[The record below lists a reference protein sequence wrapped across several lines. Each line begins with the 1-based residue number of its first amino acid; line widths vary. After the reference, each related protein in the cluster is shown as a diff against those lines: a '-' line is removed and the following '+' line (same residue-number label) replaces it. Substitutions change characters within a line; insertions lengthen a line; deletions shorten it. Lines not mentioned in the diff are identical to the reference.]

1 MSVLTETQA
10 AAGIPAPYLPLV
22 ERLRQRPPLAE
33 TESRLVEQAVG
44 VWARPGFDTFVS
56 LPRLRFEPFD
66 YQMRAAG
73 AALRRM
79 RGRAILAD
87 EVGLGKTIEACLV
100 LAELRARGLAGRTLI
115 LTPVGLLEQWQEEL
129 DRKFALPSVVAGSG
143 PLPSGSAPISSGSD
157 IILASL
163 ATARRTRLRKQV
175 CEVGWDLVIVDEA
188 HRLKNPAS
196 ASSKLVRA
204 LRTRNLLLLT
214 ATPVENRL
222 DDLFQLVSLVS
233 PGLLGTPKEFRARYA
248 GESDKARAA
257 LRSKMR
263 DVMVR
268 HRRSEVA
275 LMLPRRVAETIRV
288 LPANEESDFY
298 RRVSERV
305 REEGRDST
313 SAHRLALR
321 SLLRLAGS
329 SPAATAPLL
338 DKLGWHELSLSARDI
353 SMTEKARVAL
363 GLMRDRVDR
372 GDKLVVFTAFRQ
384 TLDFLTRLATGAG
397 LPVAGYH
404 GSLTRSQKEEAVARF
419 RGDCPLLITT
429 EAAGEGRNLQF
440 CHIMLNF
447 DLPWNPMQIE
457 QRLGRIHRIGQER
470 EVLLTNLVSMG
481 TIEERI
487 LRVLEA
493 KINMFE
499 LVVGELDMILGHID
513 DEFDFESFVF
523 HSHVE
528 SSDDREFAARLE
540 SLGEG
545 LAEARKQYLAGRG
558 LNDALVDD
566 AGAVE

>member
-1 MSVLTETQA
+1 MSTLPRTQVSP
-10 AAGIPAPYLPLV
+10 GIPGVYLPLI
-22 ERLRQRPPLAE
+22 ERLRQGPPLAE

-66 YQMRAAG
+66 YQMRAAE

-143 PLPSGSAPISSGSD
+143 PLPSGSD
-157 IILASL
+157 IVLASL

-248 GESDKARAA
+248 GESDKARTA

-338 DKLGWHELSLSARDI
+338 DKLGWHDLSMSSRDI

-384 TLDFLTRLATGAG
+384 TLDFLTRLAAGEG
-397 LPVAGYH
+397 LPIAAYH
-404 GSLTRSQKEEAVARF
+404 GSLTRGEKEGAIARF

-470 EVLLTNLVSMG
+470 EVLLTNLVSRG

-493 KINMFE
+493 KINLFE
-499 LVVGELDMILGHID
+499 LVVGELDMILGRVE

-523 HSHVE
+523 HSHVD

-540 SLGEG
+540 SLGES